1 MSIIQIQGN
10 VKIGGQIIIGDVF
23 AVPTSFI
30 TDTDLPGQIFLTTE
44 DGVQLIT
51 ELP

>member
-23 AVPTSFI
+23 AVPTYFV
-30 TDTDLPGQIFLTTE
+30 TDTNLPQQVFLTTE
-44 DGVQLIT
+44 DGVILTVELI
-51 ELP
+51 